1 MFFFFFFFFF
11 FFAGLHHSHSNVGSE
26 LVCDLYHSSQQ
37 CQVLNP
43 LSEARDRICILMDPS
58 QVLKHWA
65 MSEPLYFYC
74 LSWIKDKCLQMKSGE
89 AISLWIHFIKLD
101 TYHVTQ
107 AEANM
112 FEYIQSM
119 YIILYLKEI
128 DTDSTLILLA
138 YSRILEQL

>member
-1 MFFFFFFFFF
+1 
-11 FFAGLHHSHSNVGSE
+11 
-26 LVCDLYHSSQQ
+26 
-37 CQVLNP
+37 
-43 LSEARDRICILMDPS
+43 
-58 QVLKHWA
+58 
-65 MSEPLYFYC
+65 
-74 LSWIKDKCLQMKSGE
+74 MKSGE

-128 DTDSTLILLA
+128 DTDSTVILLA